1 MFKINQDTRSL
12 RSALLLGA
20 ASAAAIGMAAPAS
33 AQEAPAA
40 PETVVVTGSRIPQT
54 GLYSA
59 SPVTA
64 VGQQEMKFEGT
75 TDVSTLVN
83 NLPEAFADQTSGM
96 SNASTGTATV
106 DLRDLGA
113 KRTLVLVNGTRLMPG
128 DVADPVADLND
139 IPAALVDHVEVLTG
153 GASAVYGSDALAGV
167 VNFVMRKDFEGI
179 EVDGTYSI
187 TQNDNTNSR
196 WRDATQTEVNGGA
209 FGFSQTK
216 ENSWDGATDD
226 ATLIM
231 GTNTANDKGNVT
243 AYLSYRNSQPV
254 VGYNRDYAEC
264 TISNSSTGKVCGGSS
279 NFNRWLSF
287 DNLFHDIGS
296 GQAANFDYF
305 EHGTGKSGS
314 GTFVPYTGAPDQHF
328 NYGALNYS
336 QRPDTRYTGGFFAHY
351 QENKEL
357 DIYSSFMFA
366 DDHTVAQI
374 APSGLFLGSGTEF
387 SNTVYVN
394 CGNPLM
400 SPTENFDLC
409 GQLPGDK
416 LQTVTG
422 VNGKPFT
429 YYNGAG
435 NTAIPGLNPGGLPGF
450 ANLEVGRRDIEG
462 GDRQADLRH
471 TSYRMQVGAR
481 GDLGS
486 GWTYDV
492 YAQYG
497 LTLFTETYLNEF
509 SKNRVQQALLV
520 DPTTGKCF
528 GNENLGGNPASG
540 TPGCVPLDIF
550 NGLGSITPSMLNF
563 VKTPG
568 LQNGFTQEQIVS
580 GSITGD
586 LGEWGMQSPW
596 AKNPVAI
603 SVGTEY
609 RAETLKLNTDEEFST
624 NDLYGQGSATFSV
637 PESGFN
643 VSEGFTE
650 VKVPLVQGM
659 PWVEDLTLN
668 GGYRYSS
675 YNTAGSTNTY
685 KYGAEWQPIDDFR
698 LRGSVERAVRAPNV
712 LELFS
717 PTNVVLFSG
726 VISGGDPCAFTTKG
740 RCATVPNAGNS
751 AVLKCPATQC
761 NQQVGGNTLLKPEV
775 SDTRTAGIVFTP
787 TFIDGFTATVDWFNI
802 KVDNY
807 INTLGPN
814 QTLAEC
820 YGSGATAS
828 SEAFYCP
835 LVHRSGS
842 GQIWGAGYVQ
852 APTIN
857 TGWLQTKGVDFEM
870 NYQSDMATWGVENV
884 GSLALNL
891 TGTYLDTLLTE
902 PVPQVSLLRSISTPY
917 DCAGLYGASCGTPA
931 PKWRTKL
938 RLTWTTPWD
947 VDISAAW
954 RYLGAVA
961 LDADTSDPSVG
972 GGPGVVTCPN
982 GKKISGAGDCLN
994 AQIAS
999 YDYFDLSADWNVREG
1014 LDLRAG
1020 VENIFDI
1027 EPPVVSLSACPTGPC
1042 NNNSWPGVYDV
1053 LGRTLFVAAT
1063 IKY

>member
-1 MFKINQDTRSL
+1 
-12 RSALLLGA
+12 
-20 ASAAAIGMAAPAS
+20 
-33 AQEAPAA
+33 
-40 PETVVVTGSRIPQT
+40 
-54 GLYSA
+54 
-59 SPVTA
+59 
-64 VGQQEMKFEGT
+64 
-75 TDVSTLVN
+75 
-83 NLPEAFADQTSGM
+83 
-96 SNASTGTATV
+96 
-106 DLRDLGA
+106 
-113 KRTLVLVNGTRLMPG
+113 MPG
-128 DVADPVADLND
+128 DLTVVSGADLND

-179 EVDGTYSI
+179 EVDGTTSI

-196 WRDATQTEVNGGA
+196 WRAATQTEINGGA

-216 ENSWDGATDD
+216 QDSWDGGTDD

-243 AYLSYRNSQPV
+243 AYLSFRNVQPV

-279 NFNRWLSF
+279 NFNRWLSY
-287 DNLFHDIGS
+287 DNLFHDISS
-296 GQAANFDYF
+296 GFANPTAFDYF

-314 GTFVPYTGAPDQHF
+314 GSFVPYSGANASQHF

-387 SNTVYVN
+387 SNTIYTN

-400 SPTENFDLC
+400 TPTENFDLC
-409 GQLPGDK
+409 GQLPNDGK
-416 LQTVTG
+416 TTVIG
-422 VNGKPFT
+422 SNGKPFT

-435 NTAIPGLNPGGLPGF
+435 NGATGDPGGLPGF

-471 TSYRMQVGAR
+471 TAYRMDIGAR
-481 GDLGS
+481 GDLGD

-528 GNENLGGNPASG
+528 GNENLGGNPGAG

-550 NGLGSITPSMLNF
+550 NGLGSITPAMLNF

-586 LGEWGMQSPW
+586 LGEWGGQSPW
-596 AKNPVAI
+596 AKNPIAI
-603 SVGTEY
+603 SVGAEY
-609 RAETLKLNTDEEFST
+609 RDEQLQLNTDQEFTT

-637 PESGFN
+637 PRSGFD

-650 VKVPLVQGM
+650 VKVPLVQGV

-668 GGYRYSS
+668 AGYRYSS

-712 LELFS
+712 LELFA

-726 VISGGDPCAFTTKG
+726 NDPCRNTTAG
-740 RCATVPNAGNS
+740 NCAHVPNAGNS
-751 AVLKCPATQC
+751 AVLSCPATQC

-775 SDTRTAGIVFTP
+775 SDTHTGGIVFTP

-807 INTLGPN
+807 INLLLPNETL
-814 QTLAEC
+814 TEC
-820 YGSGATAS
+820 YGPSATATT
-828 SEAFYCP
+828 EAFYCP

-842 GQIWGAGYVQ
+842 GQIWGAGYVA
-852 APTIN
+852 APTVN
-857 TGWLQTKGVDFEM
+857 TGWLQTKGVDFEL
-870 NYQSDMATWGVENV
+870 NYQTDLATWGVENV
-884 GSLALNL
+884 GSLASNF
-891 TGTYLDTLLTE
+891 TGTYLDTFLTE
-902 PVPQVSLLRSISTPY
+902 PVPQVALLRSIQTPY
-917 DCAGLYGASCGTPA
+917 DCAGLYGQTCLTPA
-931 PKWRTKL
+931 PKWRFKW

-954 RYLGAVA
+954 RYVGAVA
-961 LDADTSDPSVG
+961 LDADTSDAGVG

-982 GKKISGAGDCLN
+982 GDKISGVGDCLN
-994 AQIAS
+994 AKIAS

-1014 LDLRAG
+1014 IDLRAG

-1027 EPPVVSLSACPTGPC
+1027 EPPVVSLSQCPTGPC